1 MRWLYSGDFFSFQPN
16 KVRSASSDEIMF
28 CLLLKH
34 IKAEMAIEVAYQL
47 DWNVERVMEDL
58 HKEAEKSSPL

>member
-1 MRWLYSGDFFSFQPN
+1 
-16 KVRSASSDEIMF
+16 MF